1 MATDQPV
8 TPLTPESIEVFDR
21 WQALILVAWALRAV
35 PDDFV
40 RLWRPAYDRLA
51 AAVREA
57 LPEIVRRLADLSP
70 EGRGAAIAFG
80 SPSLLLQP
88 EAAQLEGVS
97 FRAALEQLFGTHA
110 GAAFASYLSTIDE
123 LLEPLAVEGLA
134 DILLLI
140 DLKEIG
146 LFEQLKEAGGVAGRW
161 WDALETGLLRDITG
175 LGPADLAKTTP
186 GRIRERI
193 RRKSGPLAR
202 HMKTYDLEQRVLLW
216 IRNKVSGDT
225 QAEIALQLQEAG
237 KVATGG
243 DPEARIRKHV
253 QDINKLFRVH
263 PLGRPRKGGALAYW
277 NQLANSGP

>member
-8 TPLTPESIEVFDR
+8 APFPAEAIVVLDR
-21 WQALILVAWALRAV
+21 WKALILVASALRAV

-80 SPSLLLQP
+80 STSLLLQP
-88 EAAQLEGVS
+88 EAAQLEGVT
-97 FRAALEQLFGTHA
+97 FRAELEQLFGTHA

-146 LFEQLKEAGGVAGRW
+146 LFEQLKEAGGVAGPW

-186 GRIRERI
+186 GRVRGRI
-193 RRKSGPLAR
+193 RRKSGPLRR
-202 HMKTYDLEQRVLLW
+202 HIETYDLEQRAHFW
-216 IRNKVSGDT
+216 FMNKILSIP
-225 QAEIALQLQEAG
+225 QAEIASRLQKAG
-237 KVATGG
+237 EVAAGG
-243 DPEARIRKHV
+243 DPGARIRRYIRDV
-253 QDINKLFRVH
+253 NKILGTHTR
-263 PLGRPRKGGALAYW
+263 GRPQKGGVLAYW
-277 NQLANSGP
+277 SRLANSAA